1 MSERW
6 LVAVNGKTEAL
17 YIIALKQ
24 LFRSS
29 AVEVKHFANDP
40 LSQVID
46 AEKIAKRETTKF
58 RRIYVVFDTDHF
70 NTAPALAKINELNAY
85 AASKAKKPGCE
96 WIAIVSSPC
105 IELWILLHFR
115 YTCAAFGGETPCDDL
130 RNQFPKEF
138 QGYKKVYAKAAKE
151 LVETKLDAA
160 CTNGRKLSVHESSSK
175 TDMWEFVEALRD
187 RQKG

>member
-6 LVAVNGKTEAL
+6 LIAVNGKTEVIYINAL
-17 YIIALKQ
+17 RQ

-29 AVEVKHFANDP
+29 AVEVKQFEKDP
-40 LSQVID
+40 LKQVLA
-46 AEKIAKRETTKF
+46 AEKLAKFEKF
-58 RRIYVVFDTDHF
+58 HRVYVVFDTDNF
-70 NTAPALAKINELNAY
+70 NTATVSAKIRELNAY
-85 AASKAKKPGCE
+85 AASKVKKPGCE

-138 QGYKKVYAKAAKE
+138 QGYKKVDAKAAKE
-151 LVETKLDAA
+151 LVESKLDAA
-160 CTNGRKLSVHESSSK
+160 CTNARKLSVHESSSK
-175 TDMWEFVEALRD
+175 TDMWKLVEALRD